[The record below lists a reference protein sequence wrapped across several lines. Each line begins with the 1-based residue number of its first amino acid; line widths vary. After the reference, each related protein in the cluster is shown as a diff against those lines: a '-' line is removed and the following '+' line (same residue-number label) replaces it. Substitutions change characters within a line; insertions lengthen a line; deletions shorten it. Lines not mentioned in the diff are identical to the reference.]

1 MPKLLLN
8 ILLSIEQLIN
18 EFLMAV
24 NEPPPS
30 SLNENMK
37 NECPEMKSCLVCSTG
52 HMMLEDMRIFQEH
65 SQKTINKF
73 FNTVYGFILLLDA
86 RPKLL
91 KSLKKLGISN
101 EFRKFI
107 YRIVRQYRV
116 SMIEFDRD
124 ADVIL
129 GEKFFD
135 W

>member
-1 MPKLLLN
+1 MR
-8 ILLSIEQLIN
+8 N
-18 EFLMAV
+18 EY
-24 NEPPPS
+24 
-30 SLNENMK
+30 
-37 NECPEMKSCLVCSTG
+37 PEIKSCLVCSTG
-52 HMMLEDMRIFQEH
+52 HMMLEDMKIFQEH
-65 SQKTINKF
+65 SHKTIRKI
-73 FNTVYGFILLLDA
+73 FNTEYGFILLLDA

-107 YRIVRQYRV
+107 YRMVRQHRV